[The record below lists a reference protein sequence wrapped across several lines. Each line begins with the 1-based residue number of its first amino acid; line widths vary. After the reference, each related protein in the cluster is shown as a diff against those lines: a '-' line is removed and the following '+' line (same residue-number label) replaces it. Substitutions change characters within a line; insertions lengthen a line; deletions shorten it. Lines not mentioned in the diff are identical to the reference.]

1 MNYIVVILA
10 VISIVLVFISKLY
23 NLNIIYPTL
32 MIILTI
38 VRDIVS
44 HKLKSK
50 KDKKEGLNIKDIIN
64 RNHFFITQ

>member
-38 VRDIVS
+38 VMDIVS
-44 HKLKSK
+44 HKIKSK
-50 KDKKEGLNIKDIIN
+50 KDKKEGLNIKAILN
-64 RNHFFITQ
+64 KESLK

>member
-38 VRDIVS
+38 VMDIVS

-50 KDKKEGLNIKDIIN
+50 KDKKE
-64 RNHFFITQ
+64 